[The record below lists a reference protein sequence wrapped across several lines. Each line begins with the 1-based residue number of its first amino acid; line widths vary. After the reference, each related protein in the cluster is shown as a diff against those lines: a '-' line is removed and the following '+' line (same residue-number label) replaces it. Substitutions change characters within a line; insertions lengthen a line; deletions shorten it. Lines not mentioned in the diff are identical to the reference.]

1 MWVKVVVGDKTIHLT
16 KEEYLKI
23 INDKP
28 NDEFLKECEE
38 VVKLFKEVSDD
49 EH

>member
-1 MWVKVVVGDKTIHLT
+1 MWIKLIIGDKMVRLT
-16 KEEYLKI
+16 KEEYFRI

-38 VVKLFKEVSDD
+38 VVKLFEEVSAD
-49 EH
+49 EY

>member
-1 MWVKVVVGDKTIHLT
+1 MWVKVVAGDKTVRLT
-16 KEEYLKI
+16 REEYLKI

-28 NDEFLKECEE
+28 DEEFLKECKE

>member
-28 NDEFLKECEE
+28 DEEFLKECKE
-38 VVKLFKEVSDD
+38 VVKLFKEASAD
-49 EH
+49 EY